1 MDSFRQTLMKQR
13 NTSFP
18 EQLVILVALAA
29 FAGFYLKNALDLGS
43 WIKYGIPSAS
53 FLPIV
58 LSALMLF
65 GLVAE
70 FINEVRRRRGTGDHF
85 STFRIDIY
93 YKPIGAVLLTA
104 GYVNV
109 FARLGFEISTLL
121 YVLALLS
128 LFGFGAP
135 AENLGRRV
143 MVTAALA
150 LAITMFVYAF
160 FVLGFGVQLPTRWVL
175 F

>member
-1 MDSFRQTLMKQR
+1 M
-13 NTSFP
+13 
-18 EQLVILVALAA
+18 LAA
-29 FAGFYLKNALDLGS
+29 FACFYLKNALDLGS
-43 WIKYGIPSAS
+43 WIKYGITSAS

-70 FINEVRRRRGTGDHF
+70 FINEVRRRRGTGVHF
-85 STFRIDIY
+85 STFRIDTY
-93 YKPIGAVLLTA
+93 YKPIGAVLLTT
-104 GYVNV
+104 GYVNT

-128 LFGFGAP
+128 LLGFCAA

-143 MVTAALA
+143 TVTGA
-150 LAITMFVYAF
+150 LAITMFVYAS
-160 FVLGFGVQLPTRWVL
+160 FVLGFGVQLPTPWVL